1 MSQQPKHIYEFGP
14 FRLDAAE
21 RLLSRDGEVVPL
33 QPKVFDLLLALV
45 ERHGRLLEKDELMK
59 AVWPD
64 TIVEEVNL
72 ANNISILR
80 KTLSENGE
88 RFIETAPK
96 RGYRFVASVREIVG
110 ESMGFSREQQ
120 PESLKAI
127 DEPHSATANGATAIA
142 RITPIESP
150 GAWFRRHKR
159 SAMIS
164 LAVIV
169 VAAATIASFTWE
181 SLKGKSGGAIN
192 SIAVL
197 PFANADPNT
206 EYLSDGITESLI
218 NSLSQLPQLKVIART
233 TAFRYKG
240 KEADPRTV
248 GRDLDVDAVLTG
260 KLVQQGN
267 SLTIQAELV
276 KTSDGAQMWGERYER
291 YERYERKLADIF
303 TVKEEIVRQISERL
317 RTPLTGAERKQIT
330 KRHTENVE
338 AYQHYMRGRY
348 FAEKRTEESYQKAIE
363 HYKQALD
370 LDPNYALAYVGL
382 ADAYHVGLLRLPR
395 EEKIR
400 QSRGAAEKALAID
413 ETLSEAHTSL
423 GRILWQHDWN
433 WRSAEREFERA
444 IDLDP
449 GNAFG
454 HRIYGYY
461 LASMGQLER
470 SIAEQK
476 QAQRLDPLSLIIN
489 LNVGSVLNLAG
500 ETDEALAQIRKTQE
514 LDKNYV
520 EAYLELGVVYAQKGM
535 YAEAIAELNKA
546 DPSVAY
552 DSRVISLLGYNYALW
567 GKRDE
572 AVKRLDELK
581 ELSKRRRVPA
591 YDMAIIY
598 TGLGEKDQ
606 AFKCLR
612 QACEDRHGMVVYLKF
627 ETLFK
632 SLRTDPRFAD
642 LLQYIGLPQ

>member
-1 MSQQPKHIYEFGP
+1 MSHQPKPIYEFGP
-14 FRLDAAE
+14 YRLDAAE
-21 RLLSRDGEVVPL
+21 RLLSHDGEVVPL
-33 QPKVFDLLLALV
+33 QPKVFDLLLVLV

-96 RGYRFVASVREIVG
+96 RGYRFVASVREIVE
-110 ESMGFSREQQ
+110 ESVGLSREKQ
-120 PESLKAI
+120 PESLKAL
-127 DEPHSATANGATAIA
+127 EESHPAAANGATAIT
-142 RITPIESP
+142 RITSGESL
-150 GAWFRRHKR
+150 GAWLLRHKR
-159 SAMIS
+159 GAVFT
-164 LAVIV
+164 LAVLV

-181 SLKGKSGGAIN
+181 SLRWKSGGAIN

-197 PFANADPNT
+197 PFTNADPNT

-218 NSLSQLPQLKVIART
+218 NSLSQLSQLNVIART
-233 TAFRYKG
+233 TAFHYKG
-240 KEADPRTV
+240 KDADPRTV
-248 GRDLDVDAVLTG
+248 GRDLKVEAVLTG
-260 KLVQQGN
+260 KIVQQGD
-267 SLTIQAELV
+267 SLFVQADMV
-276 KTSDGAQMWGERYER
+276 NTSDGAQIWGERYN
-291 YERYERKLADIF
+291 RKLSDIF
-303 TVKEEIVRQISERL
+303 TTQEEIARQISDRL
-317 RTPLTGAERKQIT
+317 RLRLSSGERKQIT
-330 KRHTENVE
+330 KRYTENFD
-338 AYQHYMRGRY
+338 AYQHYLIGRNY
-348 FAEKRTEESYQKAIE
+348 ANKRTKEAYQKAVE

-382 ADAYHVGLLRLPR
+382 ADAYYLNFGSHFPP
-395 EEKIR
+395 EENIR
-400 QSRGAAEKALAID
+400 QSRVAAEKALAID
-413 ETLSEAHTSL
+413 ETLGEAHTSL
-423 GRILWQHDWN
+423 ARILWQRDWD
-433 WRSAEREFERA
+433 WRGAEREFKQA
-444 IDLDP
+444 IALDP
-449 GNAFG
+449 GNAFA

-461 LASMGQLER
+461 LASMGQLEQ

-514 LDKNYV
+514 LDLDKDYV

-546 DPSVAY
+546 APSGGYV
-552 DSRVISLLGYNYALW
+552 SRVISLLGYNYALW

-606 AFKCLR
+606 AFKWLR
-612 QACEDRHGMVVYLKF
+612 QACEDHHGMVVYLKF
-627 ETLFK
+627 DTLFK
-632 SLRTDPRFAD
+632 SLHTDPRFAE
-642 LLQYIGLPQ
+642 LLKYLGLPQ

>member
-1 MSQQPKHIYEFGP
+1 MNQQPRHIYEFGP

-45 ERHGRLLEKDELMK
+45 ERPGRLLEKDELMK

-96 RGYRFVASVREIVG
+96 RGYRFVASVREIVE
-110 ESMGFSREQQ
+110 ESMGFTREQQ

-142 RITPIESP
+142 RITPIKSP

-169 VAAATIASFTWE
+169 VAAAIIAFFTWE
-181 SLKGKSGGAIN
+181 SLRKKSGGTIE

-197 PFANADPNT
+197 PFTNADPNT

-233 TAFRYKG
+233 TAFHYKG

-260 KLVQQGN
+260 KVVQQGD
-267 SLTIQAELV
+267 SLIVQAELV

-291 YERYERKLADIF
+291 YERKLADIF
-303 TVKEEIVRQISERL
+303 TAKEEVVRQISERL

-370 LDPNYALAYVGL
+370 LDPNYAMAYVGL
-382 ADAYHVGLLRLPR
+382 ADAYYLGHRFPR

-423 GRILWQHDWN
+423 GRILWQYDWN
-433 WRSAEREFERA
+433 WRSAKREFERA

-520 EAYLELGVVYAQKGM
+520 EAYQELGVVYAQKGM

-546 DPSVAY
+546 ALSGAY
-552 DSRVISLLGYNYALW
+552 VSRSISLLGYNYALW

-581 ELSKRRRVPA
+581 ELSKRSGVPA

-606 AFKCLR
+606 AFKWLR

-627 ETLFK
+627 DTLFK